1 MGGTEGAKWAPMAK
15 LEITTR
21 PLTTVPETRNDPRVR
36 AQVVMTVLEGGMSVT
51 EAASRLWVLPE
62 VIEDWCAL
70 TVEARRVDQDAL
82 ESLRRENASLR
93 ERIQTLVAHAVQLQ
107 TRVGRD
113 DDESP
118 MSGVRILGPDDEITR
133 VPTTDY
139 PPRRSS
145 VITPIVTTLPDD
157 FVMEIDAG

>member
-1 MGGTEGAKWAPMAK
+1 MAK
-15 LEITTR
+15 MEITTR
-21 PLTTVPETRNDPRVR
+21 PLSSVPESRNDPRVR
-36 AQVVMTVLEGGMSVT
+36 AQVVMTVLSGGMSV
-51 EAASRLWVLPE
+51 EDASKRLWVLPE

-70 TVEARRVDQDAL
+70 AVEARRVDQEAL

-107 TRVGRD
+107 SQVGHDED
-113 DDESP
+113 DSP
-118 MSGVRILGPDDEITR
+118 LSGVRILGPDEEVTR